1 MTPGAMSTLLLLAS
15 CVPADD
21 DARVDYRITLLDA
34 NQPRLAIEVEVPA
47 AEGKP
52 TEFGFGE
59 EWGGVRDAGVDFELS
74 SATDENGAA
83 LDVEAVS
90 TGQWSVAGGEA
101 RRVHARFEIGP
112 TAHRGG
118 WQGSEYYQPIVEPRL
133 VHLLGGTSL
142 PWPKHLEGQLPRT
155 LTLTWKGF
163 NPSTWSLASSHGI
176 GPGPFVVN
184 STADAFRH
192 AVFIA
197 GDFTVFE
204 RTALG
209 SSVRVAVWG
218 NDWGS
223 SPSDFAD
230 QCSRIVEIE
239 RAFFEDRDRP
249 PYLITLIPV
258 GTNDG
263 RSHSLGGT
271 GLVNSFALFMQP
283 GARLDQGP
291 EDGMSVTWLLAH
303 EMFHEWNGMTVRLA
317 QPERRGY
324 WFSEGFTDFYA
335 RRLLARNGVL
345 DDDAFIASWNRR
357 LAEYATHPERSATA
371 ARIEEAFWSNRNVQ
385 SLPYVRGDVIALK
398 VDHAIRKSSQ
408 GQHSLDDLMRD
419 LVRRSRQEQ
428 HEFSVNDLLAEIE
441 HWSDAATAAEIRAT
455 ALDGARLELP
465 EDVFGPEYRLLPAD
479 IPCFELGFDFERT
492 RATKV
497 FTGLVPDSAAARAG
511 LREGD
516 TVRGFSVAFG
526 QVDTPVVVTVSDNS
540 GSVREVK
547 YLPQGPP
554 CQGWRLEK
562 TRDVESE
569 K

>member
-1 MTPGAMSTLLLLAS
+1 MSILLLLAS

-21 DARVDYRITLLDA
+21 ESPVDYRITLLDA
-34 NQPRLAIEVEVPA
+34 SQPRLAIEVEVPA

-52 TEFGFGE
+52 TEFSFGE

-74 SATDENGAA
+74 SATDENGGA
-83 LDVEAVS
+83 LDVKAVS

-112 TAHRGG
+112 TAHRGD

-142 PWPKHLEGQLPRT
+142 PWPKHLEGQLTRT

-163 NPSTWSLASSHGI
+163 DPSTWSLACSHGI
-176 GPGPFVVN
+176 GPGPFVVK

-192 AVFIA
+192 AVFVA

-209 SSVRVAVWG
+209 SPVRVAVWG
-218 NDWGS
+218 DDWGS
-223 SPSDFAD
+223 SASDFAD

-258 GTNDG
+258 GKADG

-283 GARLDQGP
+283 GAKLNQGP
-291 EDGMSVTWLLAH
+291 AGGMSVTWLLAH
-303 EMFHEWNGMTVRLA
+303 EMFHEWNGMTLRLA

-335 RRLLARNGVL
+335 RRLLARNGLL

-371 ARIEEAFWSNRNVQ
+371 ARIEEAFWSNRDVQ

-398 VDHAIRKSSQ
+398 VDYAIRKASQ

-419 LVRRSRQEQ
+419 LVRRSRQEE
-428 HEFSVNDLLAEIE
+428 HEFSVDDLLAEIE

-455 ALDGARLELP
+455 ALDGAHLELP
-465 EDVFGPEYRLLPAD
+465 VDVFGQNYRLPPAT
-479 IPCFELGFDFERT
+479 IPCFDLGFDFERT
-492 RATKV
+492 RAAKV
-497 FTGLVPDSAAARAG
+497 ITGLVPDSAAARAG

-516 TVRGFSVAFG
+516 VVRGFSVAFG

-547 YLPQGPP
+547 YLPQGHP
-554 CQGWRLEK
+554 CQGWRLERTPVAEPAK
-562 TRDVESE
+562 
-569 K
+569 

>member
-1 MTPGAMSTLLLLAS
+1 MTPGAMSILLLLAS

-34 NQPRLAIEVEVPA
+34 NQPRLAIEAEVPA

-52 TEFGFGE
+52 TEFSFGE

-497 FTGLVPDSAAARAG
+497 ITGLVPDSAAARAG

-547 YLPQGPP
+547 YLPQGLP